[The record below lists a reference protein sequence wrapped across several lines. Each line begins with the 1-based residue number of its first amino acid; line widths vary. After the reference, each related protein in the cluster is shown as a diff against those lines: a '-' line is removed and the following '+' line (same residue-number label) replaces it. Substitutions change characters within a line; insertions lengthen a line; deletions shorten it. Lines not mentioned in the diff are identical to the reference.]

1 MPGISILTRLRL
13 RLRLRRRKR
22 KEVELKKNYLES
34 TVLTEKYGKFQGK
47 YIFLLVIFLIALLYF
62 RYLPMNYDFD
72 GTVFSHHL
80 RYALVK
86 GDLNLDHHP
95 HHLFYFPCNY
105 FLYKLLH
112 GLVGYQ
118 VLEYFHLQLFSLVF
132 GLLTLVVVYKILI
145 HMTGEQFFALMG
157 VLLLAFSLGMW
168 YYSVEAEA
176 HMPGL
181 FFIVS
186 GIYWLF
192 FKPGNTKNLVLSA
205 LLFSIAAGFHLTNGL
220 IVFSVLLV
228 FIYRKKPVMSIL
240 KFLFF
245 YFLFLAVPYFIFYL
259 TTRYNILTFFNKLV
273 FGDKDPYAGY
283 DISYWAPISFDSLL
297 VSVKTIGRSILTVST
312 PIFSVIS
319 LLLLVSVV
327 TVVIISGQKEK
338 NKKPYYEMLSW
349 MLPYLLFFSYWGYNT
364 IEFKLNVLLPLLIL
378 FVYSLSRFRLT
389 TFKVIII
396 LLVVGVFIGNFYFA
410 MLPAND
416 PQNNK
421 SYQLAEA
428 IGNKT
433 IENSL
438 VIIAGCGTEISNY
451 CKIYVPYFAHR
462 NVFILD
468 WMLGKGLSLEDI
480 HRVLEER
487 SKNQSVYF
495 FSELTDLSPA
505 VTSLLQNHGLGS
517 GEYLRFI
524 KQFEFKQKIPLP
536 GNYFLIE
543 IRQ

>member
-1 MPGISILTRLRL
+1 MIFGGIKTKDLPILFL
-13 RLRLRRRKR
+13 
-22 KEVELKKNYLES
+22 
-34 TVLTEKYGKFQGK
+34 VLF
-47 YIFLLVIFLIALLYF
+47 FIALLYF

-86 GDLNLDHHP
+86 GDLNLDQQP
-95 HHLFYFPCNY
+95 HHLFYFLCNY

-145 HMTGEQFFALMG
+145 HMTGQQFFAVMG

-228 FIYRKKPVMSIL
+228 FIYRKRPVMSIL

-259 TTRYNILTFFNKLV
+259 TTRYNILTFFKKLV

-327 TVVIISGQKEK
+327 TVVIISGKKEK

-378 FVYSLSRFRLT
+378 FVYSLYRFRLT

-433 IENSL
+433 VENSL

-505 VTSLLQNHGLGS
+505 VTSLLQNHRLEP
-517 GEYLRFI
+517 GEYLHFI

-536 GNYFLIE
+536 GNYFLFGIH
-543 IRQ
+543 RDLPGK